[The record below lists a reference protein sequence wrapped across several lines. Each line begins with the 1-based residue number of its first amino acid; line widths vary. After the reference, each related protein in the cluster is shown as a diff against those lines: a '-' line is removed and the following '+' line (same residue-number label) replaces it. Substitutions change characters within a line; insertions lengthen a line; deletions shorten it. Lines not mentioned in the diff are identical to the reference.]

1 MTFDV
6 IANLVGNS
14 AETRHG
20 RVKPGARGELK
31 NYRFS
36 RWAQRDRWA
45 KSKYV
50 LKVVKTTIPGEDP
63 LRVSKLGKEHPE
75 LGLAG

>member
-6 IANLVGNS
+6 MANRWLELRKNKTRQGKTGS
-14 AETRHG
+14 ARRAEMPP
-20 RVKPGARGELK
+20 VFALGAARPLGEIQV
-31 NYRFS
+31 R
-36 RWAQRDRWA
+36 
-45 KSKYV
+45 